1 MEENND
7 KELAYRVIRDKTPIL
22 DIYFDG
28 SYKIRTDIPEEER
41 SRGAKGFYT
50 LLKYTPIEEF
60 EFWQEEKESSPYPDE
75 RQYYPPSD
83 EYIKAYRTLQM
94 FNYTPDYMSERIR
107 RETEVQVFGSAE
119 VPWGTV
125 AEGFYTGTISVY
137 ERRDG
142 TVSVSFR

>member
-28 SYKIRTDIPEEER
+28 SYKIRTDIPEEDR
-41 SRGAKGFYT
+41 SFSAKGFHNM
-50 LLKYTPIEEF
+50 LKYTPIEDF
-60 EFWQEEKESSPYPDE
+60 EFWQEVKEGNPILNKM
-75 RQYYPPSD
+75 QYYPPSD
-83 EYIKAYRTLQM
+83 EYLKAYRTLQM
-94 FNYTPDYMSERIR
+94 FDFTPEYMGERIR
-107 RETEVQVFGSAE
+107 RETEVQVFGGAE

-125 AEGFYTGTISVY
+125 AEGFYTGAISVY
-137 ERRDG
+137 ERGDG